1 MATGFLDVAQSGLH
15 NQSRYPYGIVFE
27 RDIEYLRI
35 YGENEP
41 FQEISEHGIFH
52 GITTSAYK

>member
-1 MATGFLDVAQSGLH
+1 MGLRQQVFLVVAQSGLH

-41 FQEISEHGIFH
+41 FQGIYEHGI
-52 GITTSAYK
+52 